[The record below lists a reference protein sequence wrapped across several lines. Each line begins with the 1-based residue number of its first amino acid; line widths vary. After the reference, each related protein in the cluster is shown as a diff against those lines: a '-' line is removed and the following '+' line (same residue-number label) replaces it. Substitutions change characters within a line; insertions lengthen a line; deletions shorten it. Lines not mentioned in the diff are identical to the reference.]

1 MIGFFATGD
10 PLQPVRTDL
19 DNELDGV
26 LTSLIRQ
33 RTRIP
38 MITLDAQWFTRE
50 QVLAVLAHEEGTT
63 FTRKDYK
70 QMNDIVDGKNSAQD
84 VDALAGDAAA
94 NVAAQLK
101 PARPTVEELAFR
113 VPPISAIAGVLIY
126 EWAHGKPPPVPAAVP
141 KGRM

>member
-1 MIGFFATGD
+1 MIGFYATGD
-10 PLQPVRTDL
+10 PSQLIRTDL
-19 DNELDGV
+19 DNELDGM
-26 LTSLIRQ
+26 LTWLIRQ
-33 RTRIP
+33 CTQIF

-70 QMNDIVDGKNSAQD
+70 QMNEIVDGKNSAKD
-84 VDALAGDAAA
+84 VAPLAGDVTA

-113 VPPISAIAGVLIY
+113 VPPISAIAGVLIH
-126 EWAHGKPPPVPAAVP
+126 EWAYGKPPPVPAAVP